1 MCASR
6 SKPFDFD
13 AWMTLAQSDPDAV
26 EEMREDAIE
35 EIIALAHP
43 DMQPRLRA
51 LQWRIDM
58 ERSRAVTPL
67 SACIRLS
74 NMMWKLV
81 YDERGLVSTIREL
94 VDSEPGHPLHSAD
107 IVAFEGRK
115 RAP

>member
-26 EEMREDAIE
+26 DEMREDAIE
-35 EIIALAHP
+35 EVIARAQP

-58 ERSRAVTPL
+58 ERARASTPL
-67 SACIRLS
+67 SACVRLS

-81 YDERGLVSTIREL
+81 YDEHGLVSTIREL
-94 VDSEPGHPLHSAD
+94 TNPESGYPLRSAD
-107 IVAFEGRK
+107 IVEFGRHK
-115 RAP
+115 RTP

>member
-13 AWMTLAQSDPDAV
+13 AWMMLARSDPEAVEKMREDAV
-26 EEMREDAIE
+26 EEF
-35 EIIALAHP
+35 IALAQP

-58 ERSRAVTPL
+58 ERARAGTSL

-81 YDERGLVSTIREL
+81 YDEHGLVSTIREL
-94 VDSEPGHPLHSAD
+94 TNPESGHPLHSAD
-107 IVAFEGRK
+107 IVAFECRK
-115 RAP
+115 HAP